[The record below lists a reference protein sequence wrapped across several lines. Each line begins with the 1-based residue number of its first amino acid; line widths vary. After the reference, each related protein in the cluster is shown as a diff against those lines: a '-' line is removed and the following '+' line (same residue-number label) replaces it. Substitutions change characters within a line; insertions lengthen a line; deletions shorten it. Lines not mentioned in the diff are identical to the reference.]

1 MSRAGLFLSLIT
13 LVTSS
18 IGVGTVLSFSL
29 IDRKKEATVDLQCK
43 ERHLTTD
50 DSIQDVAAHP
60 AFRGFGELLLPWLDN
75 RRYYTTPLRDVGS
88 LMPYHSHVNPDV
100 VVSTL
105 NRMIDDVDARRT
117 IFYNVYT
124 DEQKQIDPVKRD
136 TGLFFF
142 RGRPGA
148 PFALVCPG
156 GGFSYV
162 GSLHEGFPLA
172 NAISKEGLNAF
183 VIRYRLGEQPATEDL
198 AVAIGYIFRHAQT
211 LGVSTT
217 GYSLWG
223 GSAGARMVGN
233 IALSGVASYG
243 GGDLPQP
250 GTVMIAYTGQA
261 SFSAQFPPTFIIN
274 SADDGIA
281 PVATVDRRVQNL
293 KRAGVD
299 VDYRR
304 YQSAGHGFGLG
315 VGTEAAGWLQQA
327 VRFWKA
333 HMTGK

>member
-1 MSRAGLFLSLIT
+1 MNRAGLFLSLIT
-13 LVTSS
+13 LVTS
-18 IGVGTVLSFSL
+18 VTGTGTIQSFSL
-29 IDRKKEATVDLQCK
+29 VDRKKEVTVDLQRK
-43 ERHLTTD
+43 KRHLTTD
-50 DSIQDVAAHP
+50 DSIRDVATHP

-75 RRYYTTPLRDVGS
+75 RRYYTTPLQDVGS

-100 VVSTL
+100 VVSAL
-105 NRMIDDVDARRT
+105 NRMIDDVDAGQT
-117 IFYNVYT
+117 IFYTIYT
-124 DEQKQIDPVKRD
+124 DKEKQTDPVKQG

-142 RGRPGA
+142 RGKPGA

-172 NAISKEGLNAF
+172 DAISKEGLNAF
-183 VIRYRLGEQPATEDL
+183 VIRYRLGEQSATEDL
-198 AVAIGYIFRHAQT
+198 AAAIGYIFSHART
-211 LGVSTT
+211 LGVGTT

-243 GGDLPQP
+243 GGNLPQP
-250 GTVMIAYTGQA
+250 GTVVSAYTGQA

-274 SADDGIA
+274 SANDGIA
-281 PVATVDRRVQNL
+281 PIATVDRRVQNL

-299 VDYRR
+299 VEYHR
-304 YQSAGHGFGLG
+304 YQSVGHGFGLG
-315 VGTEAAGWLQQA
+315 VGTKAAGWLQQA

-333 HMTGK
+333 HMTG